1 VSVLLSPWALVLLSP
16 WALVL
21 LSPWALVL
29 LSPWAVR
36 MWLLALPY
44 QTRKPLPAESEPLL
58 SLESL

>member
-1 VSVLLSPWALVLLSP
+1 
-16 WALVL
+16 VL

-44 QTRKPLPAESEPLL
+44 QTRKPLPAGSGPLL